1 MGIER
6 KMGARG
12 PLSGQDGPEKRG
24 TRIGLLAKHWAPG
37 KAKTRLAAK
46 IGKPAAS
53 EAAQCFIEAT
63 LARLT
68 TLSAERVLAF
78 TPASEQ
84 PAFEA
89 LPQVQAGDWQLALQ
103 PDLPKLG
110 ERMRWFFDTA
120 SSEGAVAALLVGSDS
135 PDLPLDAVRKAA
147 GWLDSSGPPNRLV
160 LGPTADGG
168 YWLIGSRGEPAPV
181 FEGLPWSTP
190 ELLAATIER
199 LETAGWRQGEDYLL
213 IDQWYDVDT
222 AEDLTALQ
230 QRIVER
236 PEEDDILTQL
246 ASYIDGWLGKKTS
259 N

>member
-6 KMGARG
+6 KMGAG
-12 PLSGQDGPEKRG
+12 EPLSCQDGPEKRG
-24 TRIGLLAKHWAPG
+24 TRIGLFAKHWAPG

-89 LPQVQAGDWQLALQ
+89 LPQVRAGDWQLALQ

-110 ERMRWFFDTA
+110 ERMRWFFETA
-120 SSEGAVAALLVGSDS
+120 TSEGAAAALLVGSDS
-135 PDLPLDAVRKAA
+135 PDLPLDAVARAA
-147 GWLDSSGPPNRLV
+147 EWLRSPGPANRLV
-160 LGPTADGG
+160 LGPTSDGG

-190 ELLAATIER
+190 ELLTATIAR
-199 LETAGWRQGEDYLL
+199 LEEAGWREGEDYLL

-222 AEDLTALQ
+222 AEDLAALQ
-230 QRIVER
+230 QRIAKR
-236 PEEDDILTQL
+236 PEDDKALTHL
-246 ASYIDGWLGKKTS
+246 ASRIDGWLDE